1 MNDKDAETRLVV
13 LKCPED
19 LVEEL
24 NVLSQFN
31 AVSLTE
37 FVITSVELLME
48 RLCAN
53 SPELAELPP
62 APLRTRSRGA
72 GEEPYEYP
80 DEDDEP
86 TLMAAEDEE

>member
-37 FVITSVELLME
+37 FVGIMILLQQARQELLQDSIHLI
-48 RLCAN
+48 RKL
-53 SPELAELPP
+53 
-62 APLRTRSRGA
+62 
-72 GEEPYEYP
+72 
-80 DEDDEP
+80 
-86 TLMAAEDEE
+86 

>member
-1 MNDKDAETRLVV
+1 MNDIQAETRLVV
-13 LKCPED
+13 LKCPEE

-31 AVSLTE
+31 AVSQTE
-37 FVITSVELLME
+37 FVITAVELLME
-48 RLCAN
+48 QLCATC
-53 SPELAELPP
+53 PELAELPP

-80 DEDDEP
+80 DDDFEP
-86 TLMAAEDEE
+86 TLLAAEDED